1 MTELWTESFF
11 PKNWDEF
18 IGNSDLVKEIQ
29 LWSLE
34 WNKKKSGPPLLVFG
48 SVGAGKTA
56 LAVLTA
62 KLNDWDLFELNASD
76 FRDKETVEKV
86 VGAAANNS
94 SFSGKLRLILLDEV
108 DSVSGREDRGGLS
121 AILQVLKEAK
131 NPVILTANDIYAN
144 KQLAVLRNYCK
155 KLEFKKINYLSLA
168 KRLRQICEEKGI
180 DFDHEAIHELAKQS
194 NGDFRSA
201 LLDLQSMVEHSKK
214 ITLSDVQELGFRER
228 SDKIFSILPRIFHAK
243 TIEESRT
250 ARFKSDI
257 DDDLLLRWVEENIPA
272 DFKDES
278 ERALAFNR
286 LSRADIFL
294 GRVHY
299 RQYFGFW
306 RYSSELMTSGV
317 GLSHGPDFHPEFIMF
332 KFPGLLSRLSAASAE
347 RNLKSGIAEKAQ
359 EKMHASKRE
368 IVSQDIPFWL
378 NLFEDHEKAVEMSA
392 LFGLDENEVAFLMK
406 SNKTTKKVQKVLEE
420 ATALRESVFQQKRHF
435 FSEAQ
440 SSGDS
445 ADSGETGAEDT
456 QKQLAE
462 EANAPKQTK
471 LF

>member
-1 MTELWTESFF
+1 MTGLWTEKFI
-11 PKNWDEF
+11 PKEWGEF
-18 IGNSDLVKEIQ
+18 IGNSELLKEIQ
-29 LWSLE
+29 LWSLD
-34 WNKKKSGPPLLVFG
+34 WNKKKSGPPLLLFG
-48 SVGAGKTA
+48 SVGSGKTA
-56 LAVLTA
+56 LALLTA

-76 FRDKETVEKV
+76 FRDKDTVEKV
-86 VGAAANNS
+86 VGAASQNA

-155 KLEFKKINYLSLA
+155 KMEFKKINYLSMA
-168 KRLRQICEEKGI
+168 KRIRQICEGQKI
-180 DFDHEAIHELAKQS
+180 DFDHEAILELAKQS

-201 LLDLQSMVEHSKK
+201 LLDLQSVCEHTSK
-214 ITLSDVQELGFRER
+214 ITLSDVQSLGYRER
-228 SDKIFSILPRIFHAK
+228 QDKIFSILPKIFHAK
-243 TIEESRT
+243 TVAD
-250 ARFKSDI
+250 ARNARQKSDL
-257 DDDLLLRWVEENIPA
+257 DDDLLFRWIEENLPSE
-272 DFKDES
+272 FKDRS
-278 ERALAFNR
+278 ELALAFNR

-317 GLSHGPDFHPEFIMF
+317 GLSHGADFHPDFIMY
-332 KFPGLLSRLSAASAE
+332 KFPGLLSRLAASSAE
-347 RNLKSGIAEKAQ
+347 RNLKMGIAEKAQ

-378 NLFEDHEKAVEMSA
+378 NLFDDHQKAVELSA
-392 LFGLDENEVAFLMK
+392 LFNLDENEIAFLMQ
-406 SNKTTKKVQKVLEE
+406 SAKTTKKVQKVAEE
-420 ATALRESVFQQKRHF
+420 AVGLRAQLLQKKQRF
-435 FSEAQ
+435 FSETENAE
-440 SSGDS
+440 SDS
-445 ADSGETGAEDT
+445 DAEPDDT
-456 QKQLAE
+456 QKQLRE
-462 EANAPKQTK
+462 SANAQKQTR